1 MELNGFLAVEFCNDC
16 WFCAKYFAAD
26 GKQQRMVGM
35 FGLKQSFC
43 WEGGM
48 HRSNCGSSK
57 QRLCGVCVCVCAHV
71 SSFFG
76 YPNLAS
82 PTRHSLPPF
91 SKPFPSFPFLFLPF
105 SLPPPSL
112 FPSRSSFPTPSWKL
126 TGQFKSMLA
135 SSQPALALSVFR
147 NHWDFI
153 LKLTFEYLAEFW
165 NICIESSEFR
175 FFF

>member
-1 MELNGFLAVEFCNDC
+1 MA
-16 WFCAKYFAAD
+16 
-26 GKQQRMVGM
+26 
-35 FGLKQSFC
+35 SS
-43 WEGGM
+43 
-48 HRSNCGSSK
+48 RSNFAMIVDFVQNILLRMESSSAWLECLDWNSLFAGK
-57 QRLCGVCVCVCAHV
+57 GGCIGQIVGVRSRDCAVYVYVCARMC
-71 SSFFG
+71 
-76 YPNLAS
+76 
-82 PTRHSLPPF
+82 RHSLAIQTLPPPRVIVF
-91 SKPFPSFPFLFLPF
+91 PLFPSPSLPFPSFPFLFLPF

-165 NICIESSEFR
+165 NTCIESSEFS